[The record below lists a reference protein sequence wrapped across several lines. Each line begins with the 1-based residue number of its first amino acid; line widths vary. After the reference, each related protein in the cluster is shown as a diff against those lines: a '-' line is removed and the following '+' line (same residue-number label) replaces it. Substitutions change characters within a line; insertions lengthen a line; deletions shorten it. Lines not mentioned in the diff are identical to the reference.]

1 MRKTKIICTL
11 GPASHTP
18 ERIEALIQ
26 AGMDCARLN
35 FSHGTHDDHAEVFRR
50 VRQASERLGRP
61 VAILQDLCGPKIR
74 VGKMKGGKV
83 TLEEGAEVTITTKKV
98 IGTAARIPTEYEALP
113 RDVQRGEPIL
123 LDDGLI
129 KLEVLKVKKDE
140 VKCRVVNGGV
150 LKDRKGMNLPGSAV
164 SQPALTEKDIADAE
178 FGKQLGMD
186 YVALSFVQGPED
198 VRALREILGD
208 PMSGGTPIIAKIE
221 RPNAVD
227 RLDAI
232 IAAADGIMVAR
243 GDLGVELPPEKVPVI
258 QKTAI
263 ERGNAFGK
271 LVITATQMLES
282 MTKNPRPTR
291 AEVSDVANAVFDG
304 SDAVMLSGET
314 AAGDHPVASVEMMA
328 SIVMEVEAS
337 PRYRAQSNRAFL
349 KDLPTFQ
356 NATARAAVS
365 AASDLGIDTIV
376 AFTETGRSAVLIS
389 EYRPEARI
397 VAFTPVPA
405 TLRRMAL
412 TWGVMPQPIKRF
424 GSTDE
429 MFDAVERYL
438 VERRIC
444 GKGEAIALVA
454 GVPPNQRQSTNLLKL
469 HRIRVGGPGARDGR
483 PASRASASSRAMR
496 TRLIAALVAAG
507 SIPLVAFAQDGGG
520 AASAPAARAAPAKK
534 AAAPAKKAA
543 AMAAPAP
550 APAKKTAATA
560 KKKPAVAK
568 KKAKPAKKAVAGK
581 QLGVTKRHAAE
592 KAHAGAAK
600 SPTPAKNATAKV
612 APAPAPAKKK
622 TAPKAQVT
630 RRAAT
635 PAPAAKTPVAPIPAA
650 NPELVAT
657 ARLFFQGLT
666 SQVPAAMAEL
676 SGFPFD
682 LDGETLRSKSNLVSR
697 LTVLFQGKDFSRLPL
712 YGMKTLPADAMVKQY
727 GAPPARLGK
736 LDLEGAWVA
745 IADLGGHGYVAVFK
759 KKYGRWVAV
768 AYTD

>member
-11 GPASHTP
+11 GPSSNTP

-98 IGTAARIPTEYEALP
+98 IGTASRIPTEYEALP
-113 RDVQRGEPIL
+113 QDVRRGEPIL

-178 FGKQLGMD
+178 FGKQLGVD

-221 RPNAVD
+221 RPNAVE

-258 QKTAI
+258 QKIAI

-314 AAGDHPVASVEMMA
+314 AAGDHPVESVEMMS

-337 PRYRAQSNRAFL
+337 PRYRAQANRAFL
-349 KDLPTFQ
+349 KDLPDLPERHG
-356 NATARAAVS
+356 AGRGERRLGPGDRHHRGLHRDRAERRAHLRVPARGPDRRLHPGAGDPPADGPDLGRDAPAHQALRVHRRDVRRGAAVPGGAADLRQGRGDRAGGRGASEPAAVDQS
-365 AASDLGIDTIV
+365 AQAAPD
-376 AFTETGRSAVLIS
+376 
-389 EYRPEARI
+389 
-397 VAFTPVPA
+397 
-405 TLRRMAL
+405 
-412 TWGVMPQPIKRF
+412 
-424 GSTDE
+424 
-429 MFDAVERYL
+429 
-438 VERRIC
+438 
-444 GKGEAIALVA
+444 
-454 GVPPNQRQSTNLLKL
+454 
-469 HRIRVGGPGARDGR
+469 RVGGPGARDG
-483 PASRASASSRAMR
+483 
-496 TRLIAALVAAG
+496 
-507 SIPLVAFAQDGGG
+507 
-520 AASAPAARAAPAKK
+520 
-534 AAAPAKKAA
+534 
-543 AMAAPAP
+543 
-550 APAKKTAATA
+550 
-560 KKKPAVAK
+560 
-568 KKAKPAKKAVAGK
+568 
-581 QLGVTKRHAAE
+581 
-592 KAHAGAAK
+592 
-600 SPTPAKNATAKV
+600 
-612 APAPAPAKKK
+612 
-622 TAPKAQVT
+622 
-630 RRAAT
+630 
-635 PAPAAKTPVAPIPAA
+635 
-650 NPELVAT
+650 
-657 ARLFFQGLT
+657 
-666 SQVPAAMAEL
+666 
-676 SGFPFD
+676 
-682 LDGETLRSKSNLVSR
+682 
-697 LTVLFQGKDFSRLPL
+697 
-712 YGMKTLPADAMVKQY
+712 
-727 GAPPARLGK
+727 
-736 LDLEGAWVA
+736 
-745 IADLGGHGYVAVFK
+745 
-759 KKYGRWVAV
+759 
-768 AYTD
+768 